1 MTSSRSLRR
10 TRHALV
16 ATLLTL
22 PLAACADRDDAAAGG
37 AGQGR
42 PAGVP
47 LKVAASFYPYAF
59 LAERVGGPDVQVD
72 TLTQPGVEPHDL
84 ELTPRQVA
92 DLGTTDLVVYG
103 SGFQPAVDDLVE
115 QQSDVSAFDVHEVVT
130 LAEGAAPDEDDAHG
144 DEPADAH
151 GDEHDDDR
159 DPHVWLDP
167 IRFAEIGQALAA
179 RLGELAPEQAEDFA
193 SRATT
198 LATELRA
205 LDEQLRQG
213 LAGCERREI
222 VTSHDA
228 FGYLAERYDLEQIA
242 VTGLT
247 PEDEPTPRRLAE
259 VARLAKE
266 RGVTTIFFEELV
278 SPRTAESLA
287 REVGARATVLS
298 PLEGPPEQGDYLSA
312 MRSNLA
318 VLQSALGCT

>member
-1 MTSSRSLRR
+1 MTSSRPVRP

-16 ATLLTL
+16 AILLTL
-22 PLAACADRDDAAAGG
+22 PLAACADRDDTAAGG
-37 AGQGR
+37 TGQGH
-42 PAGVP
+42 PAGAP
-47 LKVAASFYPYAF
+47 LTVAASFYPYAF
-59 LAERVGGPDVQVD
+59 LAERVGGADVQVD

-92 DLGTTDLVVYG
+92 ELGVTDLVVYG
-103 SGFQPAVDDLVE
+103 SGFQPAVDAVVE
-115 QQSDVSAFDVHEVVT
+115 QQSDVPAFDVHEVVT
-130 LAEGAAPDEDDAHG
+130 LAEGSAPDEEDAHG
-144 DEPADAH
+144 DEGDAH
-151 GDEHDDDR
+151 GDEHDDGR

-179 RLGELAPEQAEDFA
+179 RLGELAPEQAEDFTA
-193 SRATT
+193 RAKT
-198 LATELRA
+198 LTTELRA